1 MQKVLNVIDSIHFG
15 GGAQEALLGTVEQ
28 MDDVKHYC
36 IALHGR
42 RSEYS
47 DKYSNTLHDRFT
59 FCSSYPLMFLTPFAW
74 IRLIRMIR
82 AISPDVIHTHLF
94 FSYLF
99 ISLLNAAGL
108 IHNRTLVTIYNLK
121 RQTNFYEYM
130 GYKIF
135 KRFTTCFIVTA
146 RRSIEEIKALG
157 VDPRKIT
164 FIDIILN
171 ISNDVLQNIDIRGKY
186 GIKDEKVIVR
196 VSRFH
201 PDKGFKEMIEIVRD
215 LKKIYNGQFRILLI
229 GDGSERQEIERLAK
243 LHSLDNIIFC
253 GWQINYIDYLLAAD
267 VVICPSTRE
276 GFGIA
281 NIVSLQRG
289 RPFVCFAT
297 GSLEDLKQEGYRYA
311 IDNFSTKEFANAIL
325 QIFTDPAASK
335 YASDFAVRFY
345 EKHFSS
351 SNISALSK
359 CYNSLK
365 QDQASVYIPETISQQ
380 KAGQS

>member
-1 MQKVLNVIDSIHFG
+1 MQKVLNIIDSIQFG

-28 MDDVKHYC
+28 MNDVKHYC

-42 RSEYS
+42 RSDYS
-47 DKYSNTLHDRFT
+47 EKYSNALQNRFT
-59 FCSSYPLMFLTPFAW
+59 FCTSYPLLFLTPFAW
-74 IRLIRMIR
+74 IRLIKMIR

-99 ISLLNAAGL
+99 VSLLNAARL
-108 IHNRTLVTIYNLK
+108 IQILALVTIYNLK
-121 RQTNFYEYM
+121 RQTNFYEYL

-135 KRFTTCFIVTA
+135 RHFTKYFIVTA
-146 RRSIEEIKALG
+146 RRSIQEIKALG

-171 ISNDVLQNIDIRGKY
+171 ISSDILQNENIRRKY

-201 PDKGFKEMIEIVRD
+201 HDKGFKELIDIIRE
-215 LKKIYNGQFRILLI
+215 LKKIYNEPFKVLLV
-229 GDGSERQEIERLAK
+229 GDGSERQRIERLAQSHK
-243 LHSLDNIIFC
+243 LDNVLFC
-253 GWQINYIDYLLAAD
+253 GWQINYMDYLLAAD
-267 VVICPSTRE
+267 VVVCPSTKE

-281 NIVSLQRG
+281 NIVSLKRG
-289 RPFVCFAT
+289 CPFVCFAT

-311 IDNFSTKEFANAIL
+311 IDDFSTKDFADAIV
-325 QIFTDPAASK
+325 QIFTNPAARE
-335 YASDFAVRFY
+335 YAGDFATNFY

-351 SNISALSK
+351 SNITALSK

-365 QDQASVYIPETISQQ
+365 
-380 KAGQS
+380 